1 MQRRE
6 LSQYPYPKAAEEF
19 LASLYFCPRY
29 AFQALR
35 PLMKRLVLGIT
46 AHVDAG
52 KTTLAEAL
60 LYRTGEI
67 RKLGRVDHQTAFLD
81 THPMERGRGITIFA
95 HQAMLEYQNA
105 AYTLLDT
112 PGHVDFSA
120 ETERTMQVLDYAI
133 LVISGTDGVQSHTET
148 IWNLLE
154 RYHVPVFLFVN
165 KMDLAGADAAAVLSQ
180 LQQRL
185 SNRCVDFSDDG
196 TDAFYERT
204 ALLEEA
210 WMEHFLEHGCLSR
223 EQLSKGIASRRLI
236 PCYFG
241 SALKLEGV
249 DAFLNGLHQYTLSL
263 PYPEQFGA
271 RIFKIAADEKGNR
284 LSYLKITGGTLRV
297 RDAVSYTAGDKT
309 AMQEKVSQIRIYA
322 GAKYET
328 ADSAPA
334 GTVCAVTGL
343 SRTYAGQGLGIT
355 ENGAEPLLE
364 PVLHYGIHL
373 PEQVHPTDALKQLSQ
388 LEEEDPALH
397 IVWDEQAGQIQMQ
410 LMGEVQLE
418 ILQRLIA
425 DRFGMEVQFDAG
437 QISYKETIA
446 APVEGV
452 GHYEPLCHYA
462 EVHLLLEP
470 LPQGSGLQFASSCRE
485 DALDKNWQRLVLTHL
500 AEKTH
505 LGVCTG
511 SPITDMRI
519 TLCAGKAHL
528 KHTEGGDFRQ
538 ATYRAVRNGLRKAQT
553 VLLEPWYR
561 FRLELPTENVG
572 RAMTDLQ
579 QMGADFQ
586 SPETKDTGSVIA
598 GRAPVAKLRGYAAA
612 VTSYTHGSGRLV
624 CSSDGYAPCQNAE
637 EVIASIGYDC
647 DSDLAN
653 SADSVF
659 CAHGAGFV
667 VPWNQVEQYMHLPSC
682 LSKQSDSAPEPETP
696 GRLSRSHY
704 HGSLEEDKELM
715 AIFERTYGKIDRNPQ
730 QALYTPKEEA
740 ALPAGALEPNYSKE
754 EYLLVDGYN
763 IIFAWE
769 ELKALAQES
778 LDSARGQLM
787 HTLSNY
793 CGYRRCRLILVFDA
807 YKVKGQH
814 EETEQ
819 YHNITVVYTKEAE
832 TADSYIEKATHTL
845 SKEHKVRVATSDGM
859 EQLIILGNG
868 ALRVSAE
875 EFRQEVAQ
883 TEAAIR
889 AYTAQMKQGKNT
901 ITQKK

>member
-1 MQRRE
+1 MGEKKPVGERAWVCYNKGSNDGRGLCMPGE
-6 LSQYPYPKAAEEF
+6 TKTEK
-19 LASLYFCPRY
+19 
-29 AFQALR
+29 R
-35 PLMKRLVLGIT
+35 PLNVGLL

-52 KTTLAEAL
+52 KTTLSEAL
-60 LYRTGEI
+60 LFESGAR
-67 RKLGRVDHQTAFLD
+67 RVLGRVDHQDAFLD
-81 THPMERGRGITIFA
+81 TYALERSRGITIFSK
-95 HQAMLEYQNA
+95 QARLET
-105 AYTLLDT
+105 AYRKITLVDT
-112 PGHVDFSA
+112 PGHVDFA
-120 ETERTMQVLDYAI
+120 PEAERTMPILDCAV
-133 LVISGTDGVQSHTET
+133 LVISGTDGVQAHTLT
-148 IWNLLE
+148 LWRLLE
-154 RYHVPVFLFVN
+154 RYGVPTFLFLN
-165 KMDLAGADAAAVLSQ
+165 KMDLPGSDREKLMAQLHRQLSPA
-180 LQQRL
+180 
-185 SNRCVDFSDDG
+185 CVDFGEASEKIAENAAMCD
-196 TDAFYERT
+196 E
-204 ALLEEA
+204 ALLESY
-210 WMEHFLEHGCLSR
+210 LETGSVTVGNLR
-223 EQLSKGIASRRLI
+223 GLIAERKLF
-236 PCYFG
+236 PCCFG

-586 SPETKDTGSVIA
+586 PPETKDTGSVIA

-787 HTLSNY
+787 HILSNY